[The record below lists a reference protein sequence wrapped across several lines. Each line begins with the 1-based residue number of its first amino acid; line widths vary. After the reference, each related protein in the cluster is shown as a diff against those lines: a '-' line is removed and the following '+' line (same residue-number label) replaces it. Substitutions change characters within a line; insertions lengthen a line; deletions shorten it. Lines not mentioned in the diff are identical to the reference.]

1 MYGCYFWL
9 FNHYNGYILFDYNLT
24 VIRRCSNTRLEAIV
38 SEILSALLKR
48 LTDLER
54 HEEELRSCQTS
65 NNVIATITTTAAA
78 SAATSTE
85 KVN

>member
-1 MYGCYFWL
+1 MVTFCL
-9 FNHYNGYILFDYNLT
+9 FNYNLT
-24 VIRRCSNTRLEAIV
+24 VIHRCSNTRLEAIV

-65 NNVIATITTTAAA
+65 NNLITSAA
-78 SAATSTE
+78 SATTSAAAAATTSSE